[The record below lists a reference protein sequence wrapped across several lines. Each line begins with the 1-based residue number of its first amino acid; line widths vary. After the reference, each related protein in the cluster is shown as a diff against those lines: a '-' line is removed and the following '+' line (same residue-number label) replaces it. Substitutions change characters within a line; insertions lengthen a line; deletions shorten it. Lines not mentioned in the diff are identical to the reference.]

1 MRVYSLTY
9 LYWWICGACR
19 DGTRQYFRFSLFD
32 GPWYVVNW
40 TVPVDLLFINVT
52 GAAEKQRMAEDT
64 AEKDDLGDSST
75 VVAEED
81 YFEDAALGTLNSL

>member
-1 MRVYSLTY
+1 
-9 LYWWICGACR
+9 
-19 DGTRQYFRFSLFD
+19 
-32 GPWYVVNW
+32 
-40 TVPVDLLFINVT
+40 VT